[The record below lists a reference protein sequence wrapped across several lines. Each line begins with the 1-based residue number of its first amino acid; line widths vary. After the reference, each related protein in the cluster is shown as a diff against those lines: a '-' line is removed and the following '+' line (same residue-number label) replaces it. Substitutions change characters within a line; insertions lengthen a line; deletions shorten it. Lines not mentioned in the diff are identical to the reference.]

1 MDRRTWGG
9 HQGGIWGGPRGALG
23 RNGFGNQKSGR
34 NAQDGS
40 TDDELLCSRK
50 KQPATMRVGVLVA
63 RGGAASVSGPP
74 LIVPEPASR
83 LVDFQV

>member
-1 MDRRTWGG
+1 MPPGTRSSLSLNGQTHLGG
-9 HQGGIWGGPRGALG
+9 PPGAPPDAPQGGASG

-63 RGGAASVSGPP
+63 RGGAALG
-74 LIVPEPASR
+74 R
-83 LVDFQV
+83 R